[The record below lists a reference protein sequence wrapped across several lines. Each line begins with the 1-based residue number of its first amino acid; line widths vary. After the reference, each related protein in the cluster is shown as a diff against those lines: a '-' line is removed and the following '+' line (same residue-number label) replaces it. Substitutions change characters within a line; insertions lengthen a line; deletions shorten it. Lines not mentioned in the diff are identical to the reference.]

1 MKAAL
6 KKRLGDILME
16 MDIISN
22 NDLERASKKVEQ
34 GKNRLGDV
42 LIKEGIITEDAL
54 AQTLAKQYEIKYY
67 PLDTFHIP
75 HHFLKSVSVE
85 LMHRYPFIPYAE
97 NDGILTI
104 IVSDPSNIMAIDELE
119 LILNKELEIGVSSK
133 TAILEALKR
142 SESSGQALE
151 KIGADFKPELIKET
165 EDGEDVISLEKL
177 SKDTS
182 PVIKLV
188 DTILLNALQ
197 KRASDIHIEPSEKNV
212 SVKYRVDGVLYPA
225 MEPLD
230 IKFHAPLISRIK
242 VMSELDITEKRI
254 PQDGRFKIRLENKK
268 IDFRVSILPSIFG
281 EASVIR
287 ILDKEYITQEIDE
300 LRLERLGFNDNDLKN
315 SGRLLLNLMAWFSLQ
330 AQQEA
335 ERPQPF
341 MLQSQRSII
350 MRTRLLPLKT
360 LWNIS

>member
-1 MKAAL
+1 
-6 KKRLGDILME
+6 ME

-133 TAILEALKR
+133 TAILEALK
-142 SESSGQALE
+142 GAKAL
-151 KIGADFKPELIKET
+151 ARLRRLALIL
-165 EDGEDVISLEKL
+165 SL
-177 SKDTS
+177 S
-182 PVIKLV
+182 
-188 DTILLNALQ
+188 
-197 KRASDIHIEPSEKNV
+197 
-212 SVKYRVDGVLYPA
+212 
-225 MEPLD
+225 
-230 IKFHAPLISRIK
+230 
-242 VMSELDITEKRI
+242 
-254 PQDGRFKIRLENKK
+254 
-268 IDFRVSILPSIFG
+268 
-281 EASVIR
+281 
-287 ILDKEYITQEIDE
+287 
-300 LRLERLGFNDNDLKN
+300 
-315 SGRLLLNLMAWFSLQ
+315 
-330 AQQEA
+330 
-335 ERPQPF
+335 
-341 MLQSQRSII
+341 
-350 MRTRLLPLKT
+350 
-360 LWNIS
+360 